1 MSVGLALLLGA
12 AAGAILGACAVRYDL
27 PAWLLACWASVL
39 GAQWYSPRQHC
50 PPCGRQVHLLRY
62 HEVREGTFGLG
73 DDGKRCIGC
82 SHRTPRVAP
91 ERPESPDAGL
101 SVLGWPGVPGSAQG
115 HAEPSAIQDR
125 TDERK

>member
-12 AAGAILGACAVRYDL
+12 AAGAVLGASVVRYDL
-27 PAWLLACWASVL
+27 PAWLLACWASLL

-82 SHRTPRVAP
+82 SHRTPRIAP
-91 ERPESPDAGL
+91 EPAPGRSGMPPSIDGWLQAPEATGARSEA
-101 SVLGWPGVPGSAQG
+101 
-115 HAEPSAIQDR
+115 R
-125 TDERK
+125 TNERNDHE